1 MMAVDRNNSDLL
13 TFNEMRVIDMVEKNV
28 FQDFET
34 ICQQRGIR
42 LTHQRLEIF
51 RELTRRDDH
60 PSAEEI
66 YSQVHRRLPSISLDT
81 VYRTLDTFAQSG
93 IVSKFPAPDGRA
105 RFDSNLSAH
114 HHLVCSV
121 CNRVEDFYWP
131 EFDALVAPDGITGW
145 GSPEIRRAEIRG
157 ICSKCRAKGRTP
169 AKK

>member
-1 MMAVDRNNSDLL
+1 
-13 TFNEMRVIDMVEKNV
+13 MVEKNV

-60 PSAEEI
+60 PSAEDI
-66 YSQVHRRLPSISLDT
+66 YGVVLKRLPSISLDT

-105 RFDSNLSAH
+105 RFDSNLDRH
-114 HHLVCSV
+114 HHVICSI
-121 CNRVEDFYWP
+121 CHRVEDFYWP
-131 EFDALVAPDGITGW
+131 EFDALTAPDGIAGW
-145 GSPEIRRAEIRG
+145 GSPDIRRAEIVG
-157 ICSKCRAKGRTP
+157 VCSKCRVKGRAT
-169 AKK
+169 AEQSRK